1 MADSHY
7 DEIWKSALKRY
18 EQDTKT
24 AIQTHISDTDTPN
37 DPLQKIKD
45 DFAQFRE
52 KGKRLRDKMKPVLC
66 LVGLF
71 AEMTGEAVGTVSLG
85 LVDSTAM
92 LTTLR

>member
-1 MADSHY
+1 MVDPQCA
-7 DEIWKSALKRY
+7 ELWRSALKRY

-24 AIQTHISDTDTPN
+24 AIQVHISDTDTPN
-37 DPLQKIKD
+37 DLLQKVHG
-45 DFAQFRE
+45 DFSQFRE
-52 KGKRLRDKMKPVLC
+52 KGKRLRDKMKPVLR

-71 AEMTGEAVGTVSLG
+71 AEMTGEAVGTVSIG